1 MSDHPCAVDDCERPR
16 RARGWCDMHYRRYKL
31 HGDPSTV
38 LTASR
43 KAPDAPATPSR
54 TPPPP
59 KPGQTPC
66 QADPDLWHSDQPDEQ
81 QVAAR
86 ACQGCPVRE
95 QCLAEAL
102 LHEAGKTTSGRYGIW
117 GGLTPKQRARM
128 DPSAGRSLITCPE
141 CGSRARAHQ
150 HTPEACLRRQE
161 VALLTARG
169 HSREAIAHR
178 LGVTVNQVVL
188 DRAALKA
195 GAETTERL
203 TGALV
208 QSG

>member
-31 HGDPSTV
+31 HGDPHIV
-38 LTASR
+38 LTAR
-43 KAPDAPATPSR
+43 PKAPDTPADPH
-54 TPPPP
+54 PPHIALPTP
-59 KPGQTPC
+59 KPGRTPC
-66 QADPDLWHSDQPDEQ
+66 QADPDLWHSDHLDEQ
-81 QVAAR
+81 HHAAR

-95 QCLAEAL
+95 QCLAEAM
-102 LHEAGKTTSGRYGIW
+102 LHEAGKTTSGRHGIW
-117 GGLTPKQRARM
+117 GGLTPKQRAHM

-141 CGSRARAHQ
+141 CGSRARAYQ

-195 GAETTERL
+195 GSETT
-203 TGALV
+203 TGRKSA
-208 QSG
+208 

>member
-1 MSDHPCAVDDCERPR
+1 MIPCE
-16 RARGWCDMHYRRYKL
+16 
-31 HGDPSTV
+31 S
-38 LTASR
+38 
-43 KAPDAPATPSR
+43 
-54 TPPPP
+54 
-59 KPGQTPC
+59 
-66 QADPDLWHSDQPDEQ
+66 DPDLHFDDNRAPE
-81 QVAAR
+81 AAR
-86 ACQGCPVRE
+86 MCRACPARE

-117 GGLTPKQRARM
+117 GGLTPKQRAHM

-195 GAETTERL
+195 GAETI
-203 TGALV
+203 TGRKSA
-208 QSG
+208 